1 MRVMCILTVW
11 NEREYLPLKLEY
23 CKQNKLEPYI
33 IDNMSTDGSW
43 EYLQENKIPSHR
55 LSNSFILLFIPHI
68 IIKSPF
74 F

>member
-1 MRVMCILTVW
+1 MCILTVW

-43 EYLQENKIPSHR
+43 EYLQENKVPSHR
-55 LSNSFILLFIPHI
+55 LDTGDSFDLRSVT
-68 IIKSPF
+68 K
-74 F
+74 